1 MFCHSLP
8 RRRQWFYAA
17 HMRPLVLCL
26 LLVLAA
32 CGSSRPPPPA
42 YRTSANAAFV
52 APDRIEISARDS
64 EVLDAAELIAPDGQR
79 LAAFQI
85 LTDTSRARP
94 GTFGRPEFGLNVEG
108 GSSSGINPGLT
119 IGIPVNGLF
128 GAPRPPATVDSKAS
142 IRLPRPEAYRA
153 NFAEWKIQL
162 RFGRPDEGP
171 RYVTLAAPPPDL
183 GQ

>member
-1 MFCHSLP
+1 
-8 RRRQWFYAA
+8 
-17 HMRPLVLCL
+17 MRPLVLIL

-108 GSSSGINPGLT
+108 GSGSGINPGLT